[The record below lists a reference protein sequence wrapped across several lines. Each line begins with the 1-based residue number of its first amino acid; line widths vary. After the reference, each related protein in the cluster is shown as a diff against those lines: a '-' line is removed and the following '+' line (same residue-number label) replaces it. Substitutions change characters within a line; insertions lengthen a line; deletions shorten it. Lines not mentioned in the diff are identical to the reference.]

1 MADARPA
8 ALSAAAVLLLTGAG
22 WAAYS
27 TDVLRTHPAHAATPA
42 VATGRALVVRTDV
55 RQQTTVTGTLGYEGS
70 YSVIAPSTA
79 AAGAGTGS
87 GGAGMITWLP
97 AAGARVSRG
106 KPVYAVNGQP
116 VLLFYGAGP
125 AWRDLGPGVI
135 GPDVRQLN
143 RNLAALGYGT
153 GLAGDQFDLAT
164 EQAVELWQ
172 QATGLPVTG
181 TVPLGQ
187 IAFLPGP
194 LLVGQ
199 QVAAAG
205 GPVPNGTAIVT
216 GSSATPDVQIPL
228 DPTLAP
234 TVRAGNRVLVTLPNG
249 ATDPGVIAQVSRV
262 AQNPAS
268 GAQNQ
273 PGSQQQQPA
282 VPVTVRLLGGV
293 RGSFDQAQVQVAIT
307 SAEDRHVL
315 AVPIPALLALP
326 GGRDAVVVLGGGA
339 GGTPGRTVPVRTGLF
354 DETAGVVEVS
364 GPGLAAGQYVEV
376 PRQ

>member
-273 PGSQQQQPA
+273 PGSQQQPT
-282 VPVTVRLLGGV
+282 VPVTVRLLRGV

-315 AVPIPALLALP
+315 AVPITALLALP
-326 GGRDAVVVLGGGA
+326 GGRYAVAVLGGGA
-339 GGTPGRTVPVRTGLF
+339 GGTPSRTVPVRTGLF
-354 DETAGVVEVS
+354 DETAGIVEVS
-364 GPGLAAGQYVEV
+364 GPGLAAGRYVAV